1 MSRQRNMAQ
10 MKEQTKFPEKELNEM
25 EKSKQSHA
33 EFKILVIRMLK
44 ELNNIKKSI
53 RN

>member
-1 MSRQRNMAQ
+1 MAQ
-10 MKEQTKFPEKELNEM
+10 MKEQNKTPGKKLNKM
-25 EKSKQSHA
+25 ENGNLLNA